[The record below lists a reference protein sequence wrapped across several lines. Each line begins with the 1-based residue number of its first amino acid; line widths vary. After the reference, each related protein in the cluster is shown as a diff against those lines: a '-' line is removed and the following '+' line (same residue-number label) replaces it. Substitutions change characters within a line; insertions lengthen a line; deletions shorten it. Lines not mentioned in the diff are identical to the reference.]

1 MVVLESEGDGN
12 LHFVNT
18 DLLFLKGIYFCSF
31 IEVCVC
37 IWMDVGV
44 GMFTC
49 LCRNKMKN
57 CAFVYPACVV
67 VCVSM

>member
-1 MVVLESEGDGN
+1 MVVLESERNGN
-12 LHFVNT
+12 LHFVNI
-18 DLLFLKGIYFCSF
+18 DLLFLKGIYFYSF
-31 IEVCVC
+31 VKVYVC
-37 IWMDVGV
+37 IWMDVSV